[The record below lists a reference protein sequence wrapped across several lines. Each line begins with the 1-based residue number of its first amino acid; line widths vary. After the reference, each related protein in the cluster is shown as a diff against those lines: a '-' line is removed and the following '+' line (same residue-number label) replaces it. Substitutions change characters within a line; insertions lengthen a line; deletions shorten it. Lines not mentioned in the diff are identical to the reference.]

1 MIWLILNSFFT
12 QWNNFTRTRREHY
25 KTTLPL
31 AGASVS
37 YFSGKVRFTS
47 LLRSKIFVLSCL
59 TLFFFSFTVS
69 IPFPPSLQSPHCI
82 TIGEHKE
89 LSHSTGKNNQECP
102 QHRQGSAFTN
112 WGGLLSVLTMG
123 SSKSPRQGKEM
134 NHTQGLS
141 RESS

>member
-12 QWNNFTRTRREHY
+12 QWNNFTRTRREY
-25 KTTLPL
+25 YNTTLPL
-31 AGASVS
+31 AGAS
-37 YFSGKVRFTS
+37 
-47 LLRSKIFVLSCL
+47 LLLFRQGEVHHSSALQDFCILLSD
-59 TLFFFSFTVS
+59 TFFFSFTVS

-89 LSHSTGKNNQECP
+89 QSHSTGKNNQECP
-102 QHRQGSAFTN
+102 QHRQSSAFTN
-112 WGGLLSVLTMG
+112 WGGLLSVLIMG
-123 SSKSPRQGKEM
+123 STKSPRQGKEM